1 MDRVISELESSWQ
14 SALVHRGSLE
24 FYAQIGFV
32 VAGLLAAWILMLGF
46 KARVRI
52 FREEPVSGL
61 LLDLRTALHNAG
73 DLVFPVLTTLLR
85 GFATPVAASGRIA
98 L

>member
-1 MDRVISELESSWQ
+1 MDRVISELEAAWQ
-14 SALVHRGSLE
+14 SALVHFGSPE

-32 VAGLLAAWILMLGF
+32 VAGLLAAWILTLGV

-52 FREEPVSGL
+52 FREEPVSGP
-61 LLDLRTALHNAG
+61 LLDLRTAQH
-73 DLVFPVLTTLLR
+73 VW
-85 GFATPVAASGRIA
+85 GRIA